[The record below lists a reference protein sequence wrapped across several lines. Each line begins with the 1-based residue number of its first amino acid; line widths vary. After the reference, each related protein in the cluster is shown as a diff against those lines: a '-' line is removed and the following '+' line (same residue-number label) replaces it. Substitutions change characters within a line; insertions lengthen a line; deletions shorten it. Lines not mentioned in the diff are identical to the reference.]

1 MYLPNVSP
9 PHINAPRLGKGHCS
23 VMWATL
29 AARRRRLPLASA
41 AVRAASSSSS
51 MGALTSAYSLRSSL
65 WAPTEKQAPAD
76 AATPSHQL
84 LIRGGFVRKSGHG
97 VYSLLPLGKRV
108 ASKLERVIDDEMR
121 RIHGNKLDLPVLIP
135 VELWKQSGRW
145 HARGP
150 ELMTLADR
158 RDDLYALGP
167 THEESITSLV
177 AAHYVAKRDNAP
189 SLRLYQIGRKFR
201 DEIRPR
207 FGLLRAREFIMKD
220 MYSFDT
226 DFPRALETYESVA
239 SAYERILGERLRLP
253 IAKVEADSGNIGG
266 NLSHEFHVLAPV
278 GEDALLSCA
287 SEDCGYAANVEKA
300 HGELPPVDTKRQEPI
315 KDDPRVQQ
323 LLAQAKDQI
332 GTRDFW
338 QTMQK
343 LQQEAGGVTL
353 KLLQVA
359 GGEDEADD
367 EGTQHPT
374 HVALM
379 FARQDR
385 EVNELA
391 VKPFFDD
398 GEELVPLSALKF
410 QELDLANATH
420 VKLSVFLDES
430 LHHDHSENP
439 IVNVVSEAAKVSTDR
454 VEFGHFR
461 LAQEGDLCARCN
473 SGAHL
478 VAKRGIEVGH
488 VFYLG
493 QKYSK
498 PFNVTCTNDK
508 GEKTLME
515 MGCFG
520 MGVTRLIAA
529 AVEVSHDARGII
541 WPVTIAP
548 FKVLVMTIGG
558 SKAGEDA
565 IAQAAHSIADDLS
578 ASGVVG
584 FSEDVML
591 DDRWSES
598 PGSKLAESELLGYPY
613 RVVVGKRFASEGLVE
628 VQTRATMEKVFLPP
642 ADLVPFFRSLAD
654 KGEIIE

>member
-1 MYLPNVSP
+1 MLS
-9 PHINAPRLGKGHCS
+9 
-23 VMWATL
+23 
-29 AARRRRLPLASA
+29 ARRRRPSLALA
-41 AVRAASSSSS
+41 AQRVVSCSSSSS
-51 MGALTSAYSLRSSL
+51 SSPDAGGGPPAYALRSVL

-76 AATPSHQL
+76 AATPSHAL
-84 LIRGGFVRKSGHG
+84 LVRGGFVRKAGLG
-97 VYSLLPLGKRV
+97 VYALLPLGKRV

-121 RIHGNKLDLPVLIP
+121 RIGGNKLDLPVLLP
-135 VELWKQSGRW
+135 VELWKASGRW

-158 RDDLYALGP
+158 RGDRYALGP
-167 THEESITSLV
+167 THEESVTSLV
-177 AAHYVAKRDNAP
+177 AAHYVARRDRA
-189 SLRLYQIGRKFR
+189 SLRLYQVGRKFR

-207 FGLLRAREFIMKD
+207 FGLLRAREFVMKD
-220 MYSFDT
+220 MYSFDA
-226 DFPRALETYESVA
+226 DLPRAIETYESVA
-239 SAYERILGERLRLP
+239 GAYERILAGRLRLP
-253 IAKVEADSGNIGG
+253 IAKVEADSGSIGG

-287 SEDCGYAANVEKA
+287 SSDCGYAANVEKA
-300 HGELPPVDTKRQEPI
+300 LGALPPAEAEQQEPTEHS
-315 KDDPRVQQ
+315 PRVQELLTQARNQ
-323 LLAQAKDQI
+323 L
-332 GTRDFW
+332 GTREFW
-338 QTMQK
+338 HTVQR
-343 LQQEAGGVTL
+343 LQQEAGGVAL

-359 GGEDEADD
+359 GGDD
-367 EGTQHPT
+367 EVESESVRPPT
-374 HVALM
+374 HVALV
-379 FARQDR
+379 FTCHDR
-385 EVNELA
+385 EANELA
-391 VKPFFDD
+391 LKPFFDD
-398 GEELVPLSALKF
+398 GEELVPLSTTTF
-410 QELDLANATH
+410 QELDLGNATTT
-420 VKLSVFLDES
+420 KLSVFLDES
-430 LHHDHSENP
+430 LRHDHAENP
-439 IVNVVSEAAKVSTDR
+439 IADIVSEGAKASADR
-454 VEFGHFR
+454 VESGHFR

-473 SGAHL
+473 SGARL

-498 PFNVTCTNDK
+498 PFNVTFTNDK

-520 MGVTRLIAA
+520 MGVSRLIAA

-541 WPVTIAP
+541 WPVAIAP

-558 SKAGEDA
+558 NKAGGDA
-565 IAQAAHSIADDLS
+565 MAQAAHSIAADLS

-642 ADLVPFFRSLAD
+642 AELAAYFQSLAD